1 MARIITKGLIGAQ
14 DIHFG
19 TVALTRSTSTGGTQT
34 LSPVCGFGQLA
45 AFSDDTG
52 RSADAT
58 LNLFN
63 SGTGGIFRISV
74 NIVVTQAA
82 TSSSTLPSLSVVWT
96 DADSSQS
103 LSLQLTPTD
112 TGNLLTTV
120 HSGTAIIYP
129 LANSTVQLSIS
140 GYASSGATP
149 MKFSLHIRA
158 EGPA

>member
-14 DIHFG
+14 DINFG
-19 TVALTRSTSTGGTQT
+19 TVGFTRSTSTGGTQT
-34 LSPVCGFGQLA
+34 LNPVCGFGQLSMYYDA
-45 AFSDDTG
+45 TAQASDG
-52 RSADAT
+52 T

-63 SGTGGIFRISV
+63 SGAGGIFRISV
-74 NIVVTQAA
+74 NIVVTQVA

-96 DADSSQS
+96 DADNSQS

-129 LANSTVQLSIS
+129 SASTTVYLSIS

-149 MKFSLHIRA
+149 MQFSLHIRA